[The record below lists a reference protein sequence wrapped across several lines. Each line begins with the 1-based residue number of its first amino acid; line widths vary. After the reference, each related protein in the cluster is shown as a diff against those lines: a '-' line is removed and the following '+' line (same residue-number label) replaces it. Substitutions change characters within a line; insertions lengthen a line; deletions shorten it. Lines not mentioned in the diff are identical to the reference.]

1 MPGADETDFMED
13 ANGFMFRK
21 HTCQLLDNIQITFK
35 NAGPDRFAGMKILMK
50 LEKIC
55 CHTNHHGIPEI
66 VYLLGRQLE
75 ADAAKKDMLPTGEL
89 QIICMKRSGDP
100 QPLVLATKITDVER
114 KNIYKEEFGGISI
127 CVTNRNKLN
136 NLSPTWK
143 ETFDRSSNRLSN
155 PNIQSSFSVAMTDG
169 QEIVNSKQLQIYMKR
184 QNGMFFV
191 PDKTKARWKKK
202 RSDGWDAWT
211 KFKDSKNDTYEA
223 TLKVSYSGSG
233 DDNEPEVLWEHPH
246 LSMDL
251 KANGKLKQSGA
262 SHFFVNFQEIKDG
275 SHTVLTRAGTY
286 EFQIKIMKN
295 DIEIFEKINKI
306 TIQMAKTTH
315 LNIKWKN
322 QSGQTKLNVNETMG
336 YIQCEC
342 RNVESLNGND
352 SGSSS
357 SSSSSNTTTTTNSI
371 AAMLTEEERKILPKC
386 VDIKLNGVNIK
397 VTSKLIEFDTEDR
410 SRFYFKLI
418 VPKKF
423 KDIPIEGK
431 PSTVRIAFKNELSHL
446 STTELQCLL
455 LPGRPKKITQNDIQ
469 HSFAPH
475 QRPYIKKFPTTLRL
489 GCATEDLPRIY
500 INYRD
505 CCGNPAFNIW
515 ESEYTIVLSC
525 EAIDFEKVQEEEEEE
540 DDWVVVSDTSGIT
553 YVKDEDELPV
563 VHLPVKS
570 ETIVACQFDFGTD
583 KVFGTSTPGEYHWTV
598 TLNED
603 DEEGGQ
609 VTLKEIDGMG
619 LKGKIHVV
627 AASYTFGTPNDW
639 EEGIDYVTGA
649 GGIQDV
655 QLTVI
660 VQNNASVS
668 GLTISMGDKNDRPPT
683 MNVQPE
689 DESWNEPKL
698 LTYDENTKTLK
709 IPTIEATTKAG
720 KILYKITAEGSDD
733 PKYFHV
739 QTLASKEVHALKM
752 DTISTTF
759 QSGMQSNAIELFL
772 FDSYDNRIQNVSNA
786 MKTDLRNSLSCC
798 IQDQHNKK
806 RPIDFFWK
814 ENDENDHDKIVCF
827 FTPKFSDNSSN
838 FNADQPGM
846 KVHLIFTKQRSGS
859 NDTIEVFK
867 QDIYITCGEPKY
879 LCIKDPDLNNGK

>member
-1 MPGADETDFMED
+1 
-13 ANGFMFRK
+13 
-21 HTCQLLDNIQITFK
+21 
-35 NAGPDRFAGMKILMK
+35 
-50 LEKIC
+50 
-55 CHTNHHGIPEI
+55 
-66 VYLLGRQLE
+66 
-75 ADAAKKDMLPTGEL
+75 
-89 QIICMKRSGDP
+89 
-100 QPLVLATKITDVER
+100 
-114 KNIYKEEFGGISI
+114 
-127 CVTNRNKLN
+127 
-136 NLSPTWK
+136 
-143 ETFDRSSNRLSN
+143 
-155 PNIQSSFSVAMTDG
+155 
-169 QEIVNSKQLQIYMKR
+169 
-184 QNGMFFV
+184 
-191 PDKTKARWKKK
+191 
-202 RSDGWDAWT
+202 
-211 KFKDSKNDTYEA
+211 
-223 TLKVSYSGSG
+223 
-233 DDNEPEVLWEHPH
+233 
-246 LSMDL
+246 
-251 KANGKLKQSGA
+251 
-262 SHFFVNFQEIKDG
+262 
-275 SHTVLTRAGTY
+275 
-286 EFQIKIMKN
+286 
-295 DIEIFEKINKI
+295 
-306 TIQMAKTTH
+306 
-315 LNIKWKN
+315 
-322 QSGQTKLNVNETMG
+322 
-336 YIQCEC
+336 
-342 RNVESLNGND
+342 
-352 SGSSS
+352 
-357 SSSSSNTTTTTNSI
+357 
-371 AAMLTEEERKILPKC
+371 
-386 VDIKLNGVNIK
+386 
-397 VTSKLIEFDTEDR
+397 
-410 SRFYFKLI
+410 
-418 VPKKF
+418 
-423 KDIPIEGK
+423 
-431 PSTVRIAFKNELSHL
+431 
-446 STTELQCLL
+446 
-455 LPGRPKKITQNDIQ
+455 
-469 HSFAPH
+469 
-475 QRPYIKKFPTTLRL
+475 
-489 GCATEDLPRIY
+489 
-500 INYRD
+500 
-505 CCGNPAFNIW
+505 
-515 ESEYTIVLSC
+515 
-525 EAIDFEKVQEEEEEE
+525 EEEE

-752 DTISTTF
+752 DTNSTTF